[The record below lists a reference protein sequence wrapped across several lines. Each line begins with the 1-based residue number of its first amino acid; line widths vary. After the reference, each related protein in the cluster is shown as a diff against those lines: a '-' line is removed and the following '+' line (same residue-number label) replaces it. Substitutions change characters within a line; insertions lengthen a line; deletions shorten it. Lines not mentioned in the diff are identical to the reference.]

1 MSIQRIKSGVI
12 ADSAVT
18 AAKLDESTSQLFG
31 FRNRIINGDFRI
43 DQRNA
48 GAAVTNAAIG
58 YHLDR
63 FQTGYYGSGT
73 GRMTVQQSST
83 APSGFNKSLSVT
95 VTTADAAPTSA
106 FAYDIARHIVEGFNI
121 ADFEWGTAN
130 AKTVTLSFWV
140 RSSVTGNFPLIMY
153 DNGRTVTY
161 GDLYNIAAANTW
173 EYKTMVIPGPTI
185 GTGWGTTNDFGTS
198 VLFGAGG
205 SASRTINTGWNASD
219 GTAPSNVT
227 GATQLIATNGATFFL
242 TGLQLEVGSV
252 ATPFERR
259 PYGMELHL
267 CKRYYQKTYDIGEVP
282 GTNTGASLWVG
293 GTYAQLT
300 NQTWGATWIYPVEM
314 RGTPTVTFYTTSG
327 TAGSLD
333 YSYGTGSSGTGA
345 ATAFGR
351 GSKAVS
357 AYHNETA
364 PGMTAG
370 NGVVILGHIVAS
382 AEL

>member
-1 MSIQRIKSGVI
+1 MTMVISGSDGVTFP
-12 ADSAVT
+12 DSTNQFSGGAFSF
-18 AAKLDESTSQLFG
+18 K
-31 FRNRIINGDFRI
+31 NRILNGDMRI

-95 VTTADAAPTSA
+95 VTTADAAPSSA

-161 GDLYNIAAANTW
+161 GALYNIAAANTW
-173 EYKTMVIPGPTI
+173 EYKTLVVPGATT
-185 GTGWGTTNDFGTS
+185 GTGWGTTNDFGLA

-205 SASRTINTGWNASD
+205 GTSRTVNTGWNASD

-227 GATQLIATNGATFFL
+227 GATQLIATNGATFYI
-242 TGLQLEVGSV
+242 TGVQLEVGSV

-259 PYGMELHL
+259 PFGTELML
-267 CKRYYQKTYDIGEVP
+267 CQRYYEVLSYATGTLASIGQAISTSRAISPITWTVIKR
-282 GTNTGASLWVG
+282 AS
-293 GTYAQLT
+293 
-300 NQTWGATWIYPVEM
+300 
-314 RGTPTVTFYTTSG
+314 PTVLAATGTFGSWNA
-327 TAGSLD
+327 TAGSSNSGSNTLD
-333 YSYGTGSSGTGA
+333 SQSVNNCRFDMSSITGSPL
-345 ATAFGR
+345 
-351 GSKAVS
+351 V
-357 AYHNETA
+357 
-364 PGMTAG
+364 AG
-370 NGVVILGHIVAS
+370 NAS
-382 AEL
+382 GLYATNACTITISSEL

>member
-1 MSIQRIKSGVI
+1 MTMVISGSDGVTFP
-12 ADSAVT
+12 DST
-18 AAKLDESTSQLFG
+18 TQNTTDRYG
-31 FRNRIINGDFRI
+31 FVNRIINGDMRI

-95 VTTADAAPTSA
+95 VTTADAAPSSA

-161 GDLYNIAAANTW
+161 GALYNIAAANTW
-173 EYKTMVIPGPTI
+173 EYKTLVVPGATT
-185 GTGWGTTNDFGTS
+185 GTGWGTTNDFGLA

-205 SASRTINTGWNASD
+205 GTSRTVNTGWNASD

-227 GATQLIATNGATFFL
+227 GATQLIATNGATFYI
-242 TGLQLEVGSV
+242 TGVQLEVGSV

-259 PYGMELHL
+259 PYGTELSL
-267 CKRYYQKTYDIGEVP
+267 CQRYFEKTYAVGTAPATVTDNGMQVENVDDGLIQRASIRYKVTKRDNSQTVTIYNNATGATASVRTNSGNNYAVGGAFGIGESGCFIDYTP
-282 GTNTGASLWVG
+282 AAGEFASFHW
-293 GTYAQLT
+293 
-300 NQTWGATWIYPVEM
+300 
-314 RGTPTVTFYTTSG
+314 TV
-327 TAGSLD
+327 
-333 YSYGTGSSGTGA
+333 SS
-345 ATAFGR
+345 
-351 GSKAVS
+351 
-357 AYHNETA
+357 
-364 PGMTAG
+364 
-370 NGVVILGHIVAS
+370 
-382 AEL
+382 EL

>member
-1 MSIQRIKSGVI
+1 MALTR
-12 ADSAVT
+12 ASAAVVKT
-18 AAKLDESTSQLFG
+18 EELVNN
-31 FRNRIINGDFRI
+31 RNRIINGDMRI

-58 YHLDR
+58 YYLDR

-259 PYGMELHL
+259 PYGTELAL
-267 CKRYYQKTYDIGEVP
+267 CQRYFQTYTASNQEWIYNEGNGATNKWWQSYIYTPMRSNPSTSLE
-282 GTNTGASLWVG
+282 GTWTG
-293 GTYAQLT
+293 GTVAGL
-300 NQTWGATWIYPVEM
+300 
-314 RGTPTVTFYTTSG
+314 SG
-327 TAGSLD
+327 TISTISDFAISGS
-333 YSYGTGSSGTGA
+333 
-345 ATAFGR
+345 R
-351 GSKAVS
+351 VS
-357 AYHNETA
+357 ARVTMSTTGGTA
-364 PGMTAG
+364 YNLHHTDFF
-370 NGVVILGHIVAS
+370 NTKRVLYNS
-382 AEL
+382 EL